1 MSGTRF
7 YAVKALSSIFL
18 QNTRPKKSIEASAQD
33 MEKRDRAFLME
44 IVYGVLRYRDT
55 LDWILGHFL
64 KHPGRLTDMTMNN
77 LRTALYQL
85 YYMRVPEWA
94 IVNESVEIEKTL
106 SKDRKT
112 GMQSLVN
119 AVLRNV
125 IRRKEDFRI
134 PLKFDD
140 PVTDI
145 SVNTSHPRWMVKRWL
160 KRFGES
166 EAEQLAHANNILP
179 PLTLRVNTL
188 RTTRDQLLSM
198 IIEKGISAGPSVFS
212 PDGILIKENIN
223 YEDLSFAQGFF
234 VVQDEASQM
243 VTYLLGPKP
252 GERILD
258 ACAAPGGKTTHIA
271 QLTGDTGE
279 LIAVDRDAG
288 RLLKL
293 QENVKNLGIKSI
305 KIINADI
312 TGLSGVGPFDRI
324 LLDAP
329 CSATGVIRR
338 NPDVKYRHMPADL
351 SVFREKQ
358 LTMLRTVAGFLK
370 DGGVL
375 VYSVC
380 SIEPEEGEE
389 VINDFLKTGKDFSI
403 IDAEVVFLK
412 KFMKD
417 GLFRTFPHRYNMDG
431 FFGVAL
437 CRKN

>member
-1 MSGTRF
+1 MSGTRLH
-7 YAVKALSSIFL
+7 AVKALSAVLL
-18 QNTRPKKSIEASAQD
+18 QNERPKKLIEAAARD

-55 LDWILGHFL
+55 LDWILGQFL
-64 KHPGRLTDMTMNN
+64 KHPARLTDMTINN
-77 LRTALYQL
+77 LRIAVYQL
-85 YYMRVPEWA
+85 YHMRVPEWA
-94 IVNESVEIEKTL
+94 VVNESVEIEKTL
-106 SKDRKT
+106 SKDKKT

-125 IRRKEDFRI
+125 IRRKEDFRM

-145 SVNTSHPRWMVKRWL
+145 AVNTSHPPWMVKRWL
-160 KRFGES
+160 KRYGEN
-166 EAEQLAHANNILP
+166 EAAQLAYANNILP
-179 PLTLRVNTL
+179 PLTIRVNSL

-198 IIEKGISAGPSVFS
+198 IIEKGIPAEPSFFS
-212 PDGILIKENIN
+212 PDGVLIKENVN
-223 YEDLSFAQGFF
+223 YDDLSFAQGLF

-243 VTYLLGPKP
+243 VPHLLGPKP

-279 LIAVDRDAG
+279 LISVDRDAG

-293 QENVKNLGIKSI
+293 EENVKNLGIKSV

-312 TGLSGVGPFDRI
+312 NVLTGYGPFDRI

-351 SVFREKQ
+351 QVFREKQ
-358 LTMLRTVAGFLK
+358 LAMLRTVAGLLK

-389 VINDFLKTGKDFSI
+389 VINDFLKTGRDFRI

-412 KFMKD
+412 EFMKD
-417 GLFRTFPHRYNMDG
+417 GFFRTFPHRYNMDG

-437 CRKN
+437 CRTN